1 VARLDE
7 QLEALGAPEIE
18 EIPDGPKGPPPP
30 GWKSDAE
37 NYAAL
42 KSWQATMAGIR
53 G

>member
-1 VARLDE
+1 MTDE
-7 QLEALGAPEIE
+7 EDE

-37 NYAAL
+37 NYAAV
-42 KSWQATMAGIR
+42 QAWTGKMAGMR